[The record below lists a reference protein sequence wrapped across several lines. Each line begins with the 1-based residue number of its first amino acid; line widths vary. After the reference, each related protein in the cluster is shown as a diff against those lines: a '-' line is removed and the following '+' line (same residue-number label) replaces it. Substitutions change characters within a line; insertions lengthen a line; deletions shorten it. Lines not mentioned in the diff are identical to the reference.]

1 MSEASSIEL
10 GHVVSEDGTRIG
22 FRKLGVGPSMVMI
35 HGSLADGD
43 EYLPLAS
50 ALSKDFTVWVADS
63 RGRGLSGDF
72 PAEFGRQAILEDHQA
87 LVKEAGGN
95 VVLFGH
101 SFGATSVLLSAA
113 TMRGLAGV
121 IAYEPPLIVN
131 GMLTKEIDTYQA
143 SVDAGDIDGAVSYA
157 FTDIVGG
164 TAEELE
170 FVKTTPVWDAMKA
183 IAPTFVP
190 ELRLLDALPAMQ
202 DEVAK
207 IDVPLLAIR
216 GGLSPDHLRQS
227 TAAVAEAA
235 TSGVLVEM
243 ENIDHAGHLSDP
255 EGMAQ
260 HVVDWFSTTVS
271 R

>member
-1 MSEASSIEL
+1 MSEATSIES

-63 RGRGLSGDF
+63 RGRGLTGDF
-72 PAEFGRQAILEDHQA
+72 PADYGRQTIAEDHQA

-113 TMRGLAGV
+113 TMQGLAGV
-121 IAYEPPLIVN
+121 IAYEPPLPLN
-131 GMLTKEIDTYQA
+131 GMLTQEIEIYQA
-143 SVDAGDIDGAVSYA
+143 SVEAGDVDGAVSYA
-157 FTDIVGG
+157 FTNIVGG
-164 TAEELE
+164 TAEDLE
-170 FVKTTPVWDAMKA
+170 FVRTTPVWDAMKA
-183 IAPTFVP
+183 IAPSFVP

-207 IDVPLLAIR
+207 IHVPLLAIR
-216 GGLSPDHLRQS
+216 GGLSPENLRQS
-227 TAAVAEAA
+227 TAAVVEAA
-235 TSGVLVEM
+235 TSGVLLEM
-243 ENIDHAGHLSDP
+243 ANIDHSGHLSDP
-255 EGMAQ
+255 AGMAQ
-260 HVVDWFSTTVS
+260 HVVDWYRTAVS
-271 R
+271 S